1 MRRKLL
7 LLKSEMLGGV
17 DLELFSLLEKNEQRQ
32 IKLFQ
37 LLLEEKGEVSVNNV
51 LTRLSVD
58 RATLKEDLFYLQ
70 ANLENIKQLEIVIQ
84 EGNILLIRHGNIA
97 AVDVYYHCYLR
108 YSTKY
113 QILLY
118 LLENGSFDRQKL
130 VMELN
135 ISSATLSR
143 RVKELN
149 DSLNEFHLKIKS
161 GRLTGPESQIRY
173 FYFQLFWFGRPYLEN
188 KKEYSDLSGNTFLD
202 LL

>member
-7 LLKSEMLGGV
+7 LLKSEMLEGV

-84 EGNILLIRHGNIA
+84 
-97 AVDVYYHCYLR
+97 
-108 YSTKY
+108 
-113 QILLY
+113 
-118 LLENGSFDRQKL
+118 
-130 VMELN
+130 
-135 ISSATLSR
+135 
-143 RVKELN
+143 
-149 DSLNEFHLKIKS
+149 
-161 GRLTGPESQIRY
+161 
-173 FYFQLFWFGRPYLEN
+173 
-188 KKEYSDLSGNTFLD
+188 
-202 LL
+202 

>member
-37 LLLEEKGEVSVNNV
+37 LLLEEKGEISVNNV

-97 AVDVYYHCYLR
+97 AVDVYYH
-108 YSTKY
+108 
-113 QILLY
+113 
-118 LLENGSFDRQKL
+118 
-130 VMELN
+130 
-135 ISSATLSR
+135 
-143 RVKELN
+143 
-149 DSLNEFHLKIKS
+149 
-161 GRLTGPESQIRY
+161 
-173 FYFQLFWFGRPYLEN
+173 
-188 KKEYSDLSGNTFLD
+188 
-202 LL
+202 